1 MAKKIEIPVEVNF
14 SSLQEARSQ
23 LKQFRNDLTEAIG
36 AGNQE
41 AATAI
46 AQKIGK
52 IKDALQDANEQV
64 KIFTSGSKFE
74 SLSNN
79 LSDVRSKIASLDFG
93 GAAESAQNL
102 ANLGKT
108 INFGDAA
115 KSVKDLGSTFLNLG
129 KTLLTNPLFLL
140 AAVIAGVVYAVVQL
154 LDKIGVLDSLM
165 RTLTDAMEVFSPII
179 EGVVQFFKDLAD
191 SMGLTNNAAKDWAK
205 TQADAAEKS
214 AKSIQN
220 YTDVSIQSLETDIK
234 IRKLNGQETRD
245 LEMQK
250 LDLLRETAAAR
261 LEADKK
267 AYESA
272 RVASEKGKKLTEE
285 EIQGYTDK
293 INKSRAALQQATDNI
308 TIFEFEQTKISRDAA
323 QERAK
328 NDEIARKEAL
338 QKQREYN
345 AARLSAARSLKDLEI
360 QNMEDGIEKD
370 LAANTERYTRLIQ
383 DTLSNEKLLA
393 KEKAAI
399 KAELEE
405 QQAQKAKEIADKYAK
420 EAEKKEEERAA
431 KALDQRKKSLD
442 AEFQLDTTSLDRK
455 LSILNE
461 QMMLELANKELT
473 ESEKLLIQ
481 QKYAKEGEALLDEQS
496 AKQEEREKA
505 QLEAEKKRILER
517 ANAFR
522 SLSDTLAAVNSNI
535 KNNFLSVTTSVLEG
549 IAAFTELSTQTFQ
562 NNTEKVAAYV
572 GAATSTISGLLTA
585 VQENNKQALDD
596 RLADIDSANQAEQAA
611 LQQKLQ
617 SGLITQAQYDKAV
630 QDSNNKAKA
639 AKLAAEKKAFED
651 DKKLKVAQAVISGI
665 QGAVAAFAGAMQL
678 GPIAGPIVGGV
689 LAAAVAAMTAL
700 NVSKIQSTKFEGGGG
715 SVPSAPSV
723 ATPSVPETAPA
734 QPNISLFGNPNTG
747 NNASA
752 PQAMEQT
759 SNQTITVNA
768 VVSET
773 EITATQAKI
782 YSINKNSE
790 L

>member
-496 AKQEEREKA
+496 AKQEETEKH
-505 QLEAEKKRILER
+505 AEKEE
-517 ANAFR
+517 AR
-522 SLSDTLAAVNSNI
+522 SQECLS
-535 KNNFLSVTTSVLEG
+535 
-549 IAAFTELSTQTFQ
+549 
-562 NNTEKVAAYV
+562 
-572 GAATSTISGLLTA
+572 
-585 VQENNKQALDD
+585 
-596 RLADIDSANQAEQAA
+596 
-611 LQQKLQ
+611 
-617 SGLITQAQYDKAV
+617 
-630 QDSNNKAKA
+630 
-639 AKLAAEKKAFED
+639 
-651 DKKLKVAQAVISGI
+651 
-665 QGAVAAFAGAMQL
+665 
-678 GPIAGPIVGGV
+678 
-689 LAAAVAAMTAL
+689 
-700 NVSKIQSTKFEGGGG
+700 
-715 SVPSAPSV
+715 
-723 ATPSVPETAPA
+723 
-734 QPNISLFGNPNTG
+734 
-747 NNASA
+747 
-752 PQAMEQT
+752 
-759 SNQTITVNA
+759 
-768 VVSET
+768 
-773 EITATQAKI
+773 
-782 YSINKNSE
+782 
-790 L
+790 